1 MKLIIV
7 TKYYHPY
14 VTITQ
19 ADYGQ
24 SATLSFGQRRA
35 ISLIYPLSVV
45 SAVQRYSLPTHRRD
59 KLAYILQT
67 NMRPREE
74 AGDLYKQMEHYELY
88 KRNYAT
94 NIFFDPTK
102 TSLSELHNANYI

>member
-1 MKLIIV
+1 MTTVGAQLFPLGSEEQF
-7 TKYYHPY
+7 HW
-14 VTITQ
+14 
-19 ADYGQ
+19 
-24 SATLSFGQRRA
+24 LSPF
-35 ISLIYPLSVV
+35 PVV

-67 NMRPREE
+67 NMSPREE
-74 AGDLYKQMEHYELY
+74 EGELYKQMEHYEMY

-102 TSLSELHNANYI
+102 TSLSELHNANYIWLSLSWMEK